1 MPDSAGCGLQRRRA
15 PPGGGRRPGE
25 PSGSPRSRGPRGE
38 AARAVGPGTH
48 RGGSRGR
55 NGAGGA
61 GFHTGR
67 CRCRSGA
74 EGRGASAVRAPGRSG
89 DRRRSRIYTGGS
101 RGQRGDG
108 GRTRRGE
115 RPTLEPPGAV
125 AGTGCLHREILG
137 RGREGRGGLHPS
149 VWAGPG
155 QRGRKHLSQSGD
167 SPARAVST
175 RLRRGLGPRR
185 LREGHLSAPP
195 PPPGHRSGGRGWAG
209 RRPRPPVRL
218 QVPRWAG
225 ARPQARAGSASFVR
239 FHGGLGGL
247 GRSLVPAAAPS
258 VCVGS
263 AGAQVRGR
271 RGGTKRRPRPGA
283 GR

>member
-48 RGGSRGR
+48 RGRSRGR

-61 GFHTGR
+61 GFHTGG

-74 EGRGASAVRAPGRSG
+74 EGRGASAVRAPRRSG

-115 RPTLEPPGAV
+115 RPTLESPGAV

-137 RGREGRGGLHPS
+137 RGREGRGVYTRAS
-149 VWAGPG
+149 
-155 QRGRKHLSQSGD
+155 GRAQGNGGASTC
-167 SPARAVST
+167 PTAATVRRA
-175 RLRRGLGPRR
+175 
-185 LREGHLSAPP
+185 
-195 PPPGHRSGGRGWAG
+195 
-209 RRPRPPVRL
+209 
-218 QVPRWAG
+218 
-225 ARPQARAGSASFVR
+225 
-239 FHGGLGGL
+239 
-247 GRSLVPAAAPS
+247 RSLLG
-258 VCVGS
+258 C
-263 AGAQVRGR
+263 AGGWGQGDCGR
-271 RGGTKRRPRPGA
+271 DI
-283 GR
+283 